1 MKDDRRGGN
10 FMDFYNRQKSP
21 IYDGRG
27 NVTGYNHGYGE
38 RETFDKPVPRDQ
50 YTGPGHE
57 MGESRRPRK
66 EIVNRPTRDLKRFD
80 HQWDNRDKRRRDPG
94 AYSIDRGPRKPYD
107 RRRRRRP
114 RPDEVGIG
122 DFMRRQISEK
132 EPTYGRWQDQ
142 KLPGEIDLG
151 TWEPQQDLNYEYRQ
165 TAKERD
171 RGRRRLPSRYTPYK
185 NERSHLSTD
194 EDRLAMLTGRSDP
207 PEKPWQ
213 SQYGGREEYDPQ
225 DREFNRQ
232 FDERP
237 RGRQPWDSDPTGN
250 PLERDPLLKRF
261 GDTGSTRNTP
271 LENIPTRRDQR
282 EHTLSDY
289 ERGGDIEREY
299 DEWREI
305 KGNVPPRNET
315 SPRQYWEGGKKWET
329 QPAQS
334 WDYGDDLKGSIPEGR
349 TDITPPYDDTELRK
363 RLAALEERGP
373 IVTQPTQDLS
383 GIRQRIKEL
392 EGRPQSTGGNWN
404 EDRIKALEGRPQGGG
419 WQEDRVSQLEKKP
432 WWQEERVSAIES
444 RKPSWQEDRIAQL
457 EGRQDDTSWKNP
469 LSQVQTTQAGYGT
482 QLGNLQTG
490 QTEGKTARSGLDTR
504 LGALENYYKNDP
516 PPEESVGNRYEDKM
530 ANLNKMWEQQGSTW
544 DNVKDTKRYQ
554 QDSSDERKWS
564 QWGQNTWTTN
574 LPDPYVNQLRD
585 LNREYNK
592 PTSTAIIKGR
602 EYKSYGP
609 RADARLKDLDKWNI
623 HEDEYLGTD
632 TWKDQYGEDVH
643 GWNRGEQDRYFT
655 SHSGLDRESDE
666 YKNRFA
672 RITDHGTTKTRGKDY
687 AYYN

>member
-1 MKDDRRGGN
+1 MTRFAPWDPSMGGTKEEYQADVTRYNDNFYSGDPDKRRN
-10 FMDFYNRQKSP
+10 P
-21 IYDGRG
+21 GRG
-27 NVTGYNHGYGE
+27 SKYFDRKDNDVVT
-38 RETFDKPVPRDQ
+38 K
-50 YTGPGHE
+50 
-57 MGESRRPRK
+57 
-66 EIVNRPTRDLKRFD
+66 PTRDLKRFD

-94 AYSIDRGPRKPYD
+94 SFSSDRGPRKPYD
-107 RRRRRRP
+107 RRRRR
-114 RPDEVGIG
+114 
-122 DFMRRQISEK
+122 

-151 TWEPQQDLNYEYRQ
+151 TWEPQQDLQYDYRQ
-165 TAKERD
+165 TVKERD
-171 RGRRRLPSRYTPYK
+171 LYNPTASNLAKLARDSRRSPSRYTPYK

-530 ANLNKMWEQQGSTW
+530 ANLNKMWEQTGYTYDPEAQYENTDWKNERVHGKHGGTW
-544 DNVKDTKRYQ
+544 AA
-554 QDSSDERKWS
+554 
-564 QWGQNTWTTN
+564 N
-574 LPDPYVNQLRD
+574 LPDQYVKGVRD
-585 LNREYNK
+585 LNKEYNK
-592 PTSTAIIKGR
+592 PTKTEIIKGR
-602 EYKSYGP
+602 EYKAYGP
-609 RADARLKDLDKWNI
+609 RSAARLGYLDDQNI
-623 HEDEYLGTD
+623 HEDTYLGYGN
-632 TWKDQYGEDVH
+632 WQNQYGEDVE
-643 GWNRGEQDRYFT
+643 GWQQGSQDRYFT
-655 SHSGLDRESDE
+655 SDSGLDRTSDE
-666 YKNRFA
+666 YKKRFK
-672 RITDHGTTKTRGKDY
+672 RGSGKDY